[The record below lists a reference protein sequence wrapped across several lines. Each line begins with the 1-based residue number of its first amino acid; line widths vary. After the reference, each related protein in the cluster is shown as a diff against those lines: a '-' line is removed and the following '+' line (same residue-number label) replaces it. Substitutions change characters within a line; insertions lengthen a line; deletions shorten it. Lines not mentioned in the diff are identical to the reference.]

1 MKQKRGALLAIEGLS
16 EREADRAQNIPRG
29 SEKTILRAPGRP
41 EITLFKVELITFMK
55 DASRESRPLTF
66 SFMVS
71 YVRDEHPVWLQS
83 YTEKKKDTFTAYESL
98 LRLLR
103 VRARLRAAYSAWVE
117 GKSWIKKY
125 GDLEAVQNSFAC
137 VFEDK
142 HSNYSASE
150 VFNCDETGVYFDVPP
165 GKILSEGGQSSAITA
180 QQKNSARLTACT
192 WSQTIIDNQELPT
205 YPEGHVYTVQS
216 KAWMD
221 AWVWKFYLRSLLQQ
235 HITCNSLL
243 FVDNLECHGSGEA
256 EAIVLE
262 ELMTVLQPLPK
273 ISTSVCQP
281 LDIGIM
287 GYLKEKLKALR
298 LTETTTASTAK
309 E

>member
-1 MKQKRGALLAIEGLS
+1 MEEGERDHLAF
-16 EREADRAQNIPRG
+16 RG

-103 VRARLRAAYSAWVE
+103 VRARLRAAYSARVE
-117 GKSWIKKY
+117 GKNWIKKY

-165 GKILSEGGQSSAITA
+165 GKILSERGQSSAITA
-180 QQKNSARLTACT
+180 QQKHSARLTAVCTCT
-192 WSQTIIDNQELPT
+192 WSQTIIENQELLT

-221 AWVWKFYLRSLLQQ
+221 ARVWKFYLRSILQQ

-256 EAIVLE
+256 EAIVSE
-262 ELMTVLQPLPK
+262 ELMTVLRSLPK
-273 ISTSVCQP
+273 IST
-281 LDIGIM
+281 
-287 GYLKEKLKALR
+287 
-298 LTETTTASTAK
+298 
-309 E
+309 